1 MIYKEIED
9 ETLLLNSLKK
19 IKTKDLKK
27 SKNSRNGIPLQIFAY
42 KKLF

>member
-9 ETLLLNSLKK
+9 ETLLNSLKK

-27 SKNSRNGIPLQIFAY
+27 SKNFRNGIPLQIFAY